1 MFGNSFIP
9 RLIIFGFLA
18 FIPALALLWT
28 PETASGQDSILPPHL
43 YTGSV
48 MLDSLPVADGVI
60 VRALIGD
67 LNGAGIPSR
76 EAGTSSWYQR
86 VGPRR
91 SGSWWGMLRLPRPAP
106 GREGGA
112 TSLDLTSLSPE
123 ALRPGSRRT
132 SGPFRCFPW
141 LYPPGQ
147 VFAFCNIPC
156 SESSETGDAVFHTQ
170 LISGDVMS
178 AGSQWED
185 WL

>member
-67 LNGAGIPSR
+67 LER
-76 EAGTSSWYQR
+76 
-86 VGPRR
+86 
-91 SGSWWGMLRLPRPAP
+91 
-106 GREGGA
+106 GRDSVEGGRYVILVSAGGAPEVRFMVGDAPA
-112 TSLDLTSLSPE
+112 TETGAWARGRGHLAGLDLPL
-123 ALRPGSRRT
+123 A
-132 SGPFRCFPW
+132 
-141 LYPPGQ
+141 
-147 VFAFCNIPC
+147 
-156 SESSETGDAVFHTQ
+156 
-170 LISGDVMS
+170 
-178 AGSQWED
+178 
-185 WL
+185 